1 MPQSLLKKPS
11 PPFKSKKVLVLAGGW
26 SKERE
31 VSLSSGQGVMEALKN
46 LGHRGEFFDPPRS
59 LLDLIY
65 GIESSFDGQGPEII
79 FNILHGHEVEDGI
92 LQGVLTLLNR
102 PYTFSNVLG
111 SALSMHKG
119 IARDILST
127 RGVRCPE
134 GGVVALKE
142 YPEKITFFPHVC
154 KPLGEGSTMGVHFV
168 SSPQE
173 QEKVFNEWVYGHELL
188 VERYI
193 PGREIQVA
201 VFGGIAMGAVEITF
215 EGPIFSYEAKYVKGL
230 AQHLVPAPLPLQA
243 YEEVL
248 HLAEL
253 AHDALQCKGV
263 TRSDFRY
270 HETQG
275 GLGTFYYLETNCQP
289 GMTPLSLVPE
299 IAAAVANWSYEDVV
313 QWILEEALCA
323 K

>member
-1 MPQSLLKKPS
+1 
-11 PPFKSKKVLVLAGGW
+11 
-26 SKERE
+26 
-31 VSLSSGQGVMEALKN
+31 
-46 LGHRGEFFDPPRS
+46 
-59 LLDLIY
+59 
-65 GIESSFDGQGPEII
+65 
-79 FNILHGHEVEDGI
+79 
-92 LQGVLTLLNR
+92 
-102 PYTFSNVLG
+102 
-111 SALSMHKG
+111 
-119 IARDILST
+119 
-127 RGVRCPE
+127 
-134 GGVVALKE
+134 
-142 YPEKITFFPHVC
+142 
-154 KPLGEGSTMGVHFV
+154 MGVHFV